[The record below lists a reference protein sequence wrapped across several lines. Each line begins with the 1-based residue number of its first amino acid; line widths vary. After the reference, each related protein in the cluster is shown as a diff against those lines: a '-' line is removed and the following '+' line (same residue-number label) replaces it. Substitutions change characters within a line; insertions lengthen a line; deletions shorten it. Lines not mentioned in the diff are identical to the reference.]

1 MAQILDFQAAALAR
15 FRSDPLSN
23 ESAPLVIVAGGG
35 RALDWPADRIT
46 AALLQASSCRP
57 VALLLHGG
65 ARGADRLIDHA
76 ARSMAWPVEVIPAEW
91 GRYGRAAGP
100 LRNGLMLRRALE
112 EATPVQ
118 ASVLVV
124 AFPGASGTASLV
136 HQARHL
142 IAADGEPIALVEIQA
157 PEPEGS

>member
-15 FRSDPLSN
+15 FRCDPLSN

-57 VALLLHGG
+57 VLRLLHGG
-65 ARGADRLIDHA
+65 ARGADRLIDYA
-76 ARSMAWPVEVIPAEW
+76 ARSLAWPVQVIPAEW

-112 EATPVQ
+112 AAIPAQ

-124 AFPGASGTASLV
+124 TFPGAAGTASLV
-136 HQARHL
+136 RQARHL

-157 PEPEGS
+157 PGPEGS

>member
-15 FRSDPLSN
+15 SRCDPLSDH
-23 ESAPLVIVAGGG
+23 SGPLVIVAGGG
-35 RALDWPADRIT
+35 RDLDWPLVRIG
-46 AALLQASSCRP
+46 AALVQATASRP
-57 VALLLHGG
+57 VALILHGG
-65 ARGADRLIDHA
+65 ARGADRLIEQA
-76 ARSMAWPVEVIPAEW
+76 ARSLAWPVEVIPAEW

-136 HQARHL
+136 RQARHL
-142 IAADGEPIALVEIQA
+142 IAADGEPIALVEIQ
-157 PEPEGS
+157 PPGPEGS

>member
-15 FRSDPLSN
+15 SRCDPPSSDS
-23 ESAPLVIVAGGG
+23 SPLVIVAGGG
-35 RALDWPADRIT
+35 RSLDWPGDQIA
-46 AALLQASSCRP
+46 AALLRATAGRP

-65 ARGADRLIDHA
+65 ARGADGLIDHA
-76 ARSMAWPVEVIPAEW
+76 ARSLAWPVQVIPAKW

-112 EATPVQ
+112 AATPAQ

-124 AFPGASGTASLV
+124 AFPGAAGTASLV
-136 HQARHL
+136 RQARHL
-142 IAADGEPIALVEIQA
+142 IAADGEPIALVEIQ
-157 PEPEGS
+157 P

>member
-1 MAQILDFQAAALAR
+1 MAQILDFQAAAIAR
-15 FRSDPLSN
+15 SRCGPIADH
-23 ESAPLVIVAGGG
+23 SAPLVIVAGGG
-35 RALDWPADRIT
+35 RALDWPADQIT
-46 AALLQASSCRP
+46 AALLQASGCRP

-76 ARSMAWPVEVIPAEW
+76 ARSLAWPVEVIAAEW

-118 ASVLVV
+118 ALVLVV
-124 AFPGASGTASLV
+124 AFPGSAGTASLV
-136 HQARHL
+136 RQARHL
-142 IAADGEPIALVEIQA
+142 TAADGEPIALVEIQ
-157 PEPEGS
+157 P

>member
-15 FRSDPLSN
+15 SRCDPLSD

-35 RALDWPADRIT
+35 RDLDWPADQIA
-46 AALLQASSCRP
+46 AALLQACAGRP

-76 ARSMAWPVEVIPAEW
+76 ARSLTWPIEVIPAEW

-112 EATPVQ
+112 EAIPAQ

-124 AFPGASGTASLV
+124 SFPGASGTASLV
-136 HQARHL
+136 RQARHR
-142 IAADGEPIALVEIQA
+142 IAADGEPIALVEIQ
-157 PEPEGS
+157 PPGPGGP

>member
-15 FRSDPLSN
+15 NRCDPIAN
-23 ESAPLVIVAGGG
+23 HSAPLVIVAGGG
-35 RALDWPADRIT
+35 RALDWPADRVA
-46 AALLQASSCRP
+46 AALRQASAVRP

-65 ARGADRLIDHA
+65 ARGADRLIEQA
-76 ARSMAWPVEVIPAEW
+76 AHSLAWPVEVIAAEW

-100 LRNGLMLRRALE
+100 LRNGLLLRRALDV
-112 EATPVQ
+112 AAPAQ

-136 HQARHL
+136 RQARHL
-142 IAADGEPIALVEIQA
+142 IAADGEPIALIEIQ
-157 PEPEGS
+157 P

>member
-15 FRSDPLSN
+15 SRCDPLSN
-23 ESAPLVIVAGGG
+23 QSAPLVIVAGGG
-35 RALDWPADRIT
+35 RDLDWPLDEIT
-46 AALLQASSCRP
+46 AALLQASAGRP

-65 ARGADRLIDHA
+65 ARGADRLIDHT
-76 ARSMAWPVEVIPAEW
+76 ARSLAWPVEMIPAEW

-100 LRNGLMLRRALE
+100 LRNGLLLRRALE
-112 EATPVQ
+112 QAAPSQ

-136 HQARHL
+136 RQARHL
-142 IAADGEPIALVEIQA
+142 IAADGEPIALVEI
-157 PEPEGS
+157 PPPGPDGP

>member
-15 FRSDPLSN
+15 SQCDPIAN
-23 ESAPLVIVAGGG
+23 HSAPLVIVAGGG
-35 RALDWPADRIT
+35 RALEWPPDRIA
-46 AALLQASSCRP
+46 AALRQASAGRP

-65 ARGADRLIDHA
+65 ARGADRLIEQA
-76 ARSMAWPVEVIPAEW
+76 SRSLAWPVEVIPAEW

-100 LRNGLMLRRALE
+100 LRNGLLLRRALE
-112 EATPVQ
+112 VAAPDQ

-136 HQARHL
+136 RQARHL

-157 PEPEGS
+157 PGPESP

>member
-15 FRSDPLSN
+15 SRCDPPGSDSG
-23 ESAPLVIVAGGG
+23 PLVIVAGGG
-35 RALDWPADRIT
+35 RDLDWPLDEIA
-46 AALLQASSCRP
+46 AALLQASAGRP

-76 ARSMAWPVEVIPAEW
+76 ARSLAWPVELIPAEW

-112 EATPVQ
+112 EATPAL

-136 HQARHL
+136 RQARHL
-142 IAADGEPIALVEIQA
+142 IAADGEPIALVEIQHQG
-157 PEPEGS
+157 PEGS

>member
-15 FRSDPLSN
+15 SRCDPPGSDS
-23 ESAPLVIVAGGG
+23 SPLVIVAGGG
-35 RALDWPADRIT
+35 RALDWPADQIT
-46 AALLQASSCRP
+46 TALLQASGCRS
-57 VALLLHGG
+57 VLRLLHGG

-76 ARSMAWPVEVIPAEW
+76 ARSLAWPVEVIPAEW

-112 EATPVQ
+112 QAAPSQ

-124 AFPGASGTASLV
+124 TFPGAAGTASLV
-136 HQARHL
+136 RQARHL
-142 IAADGEPIALVEIQA
+142 IAADGEPIALVEIQ
-157 PEPEGS
+157 P

>member
-15 FRSDPLSN
+15 SRCDPLSKD
-23 ESAPLVIVAGGG
+23 SCPLVIVAGGG
-35 RALDWPADRIT
+35 RDFDWPPDQIA
-46 AALLQASSCRP
+46 AALRQASAGRP

-65 ARGADRLIDHA
+65 ARGADRLIEQA
-76 ARSMAWPVEVIPAEW
+76 ARSLAWPVEVIPAEW

-112 EATPVQ
+112 QAAPSQ

-124 AFPGASGTASLV
+124 AFPGAAGTASLV
-136 HQARHL
+136 RQTRHL

-157 PEPEGS
+157 PGPGSQ

>member
-15 FRSDPLSN
+15 SRCDPLGD

-35 RALDWPADRIT
+35 RALDWPADRVA
-46 AALLQASSCRP
+46 AALRQATAGRP
-57 VALLLHGG
+57 VLHLLHGG
-65 ARGADRLIDHA
+65 ARGADRLIEQA
-76 ARSMAWPVEVIPAEW
+76 ARSLAWPVEVIPAKW

-112 EATPVQ
+112 VANPAQ

-136 HQARHL
+136 RQARHL

-157 PEPEGS
+157 PGPESP

>member
-15 FRSDPLSN
+15 SHCDPLSD

-35 RALDWPADRIT
+35 RALDWPGDQIT
-46 AALLQASSCRP
+46 TVLLQASAGRP

-65 ARGADRLIDHA
+65 ARGADRVIDHA
-76 ARSMAWPVEVIPAEW
+76 ARSLAWPVEVILAEW

-100 LRNGLMLRRALE
+100 LRNCLLLRRALE
-112 EATPVQ
+112 EATPAQ

-124 AFPGASGTASLV
+124 AFPGAAGTASLV
-136 HQARHL
+136 RQARHL
-142 IAADGEPIALVEIQA
+142 IAADGEPIALVEIQ
-157 PEPEGS
+157 PPGP

>member
-15 FRSDPLSN
+15 SHCDPLSD

-35 RALDWPADRIT
+35 RALDWPADRIA
-46 AALLQASSCRP
+46 AALLQATASRP

-65 ARGADRLIDHA
+65 ARGADRLIEQA
-76 ARSMAWPVEVIPAEW
+76 ARSLAWPVEVIAAEW

-112 EATPVQ
+112 EATPAQ

-136 HQARHL
+136 RQARHL
-142 IAADGEPIALVEIQA
+142 IAVDSEPIALVEIQA
-157 PEPEGS
+157 PGPEGS

>member
-15 FRSDPLSN
+15 SRCDPLSN

-35 RALDWPADRIT
+35 RALDWPADQI
-46 AALLQASSCRP
+46 AASLLQATAGRP
-57 VALLLHGG
+57 VLRLLHGG
-65 ARGADRLIDHA
+65 ARGADRLIDQA
-76 ARSMAWPVEVIPAEW
+76 ARSMAWPVEVIAAEW

-100 LRNGLMLRRALE
+100 LRNGLLLRRALE
-112 EATPVQ
+112 EANPAQ

-136 HQARHL
+136 RQARHL
-142 IAADGEPIALVEIQA
+142 IAADSEPIALVEIQHQG
-157 PEPEGS
+157 PEGS

>member
-15 FRSDPLSN
+15 TRCDPLSN
-23 ESAPLVIVAGGG
+23 HSAPLVIVAGGG
-35 RALDWPADRIT
+35 RSLAWPSDQIT
-46 AALLQASSCRP
+46 AALLQATAGRP

-76 ARSMAWPVEVIPAEW
+76 ARSMAWPVEVIAAEW

-100 LRNGLMLRRALE
+100 LRNGLLLRRALE
-112 EATPVQ
+112 EANPAQ

-136 HQARHL
+136 RQARHL
-142 IAADGEPIALVEIQA
+142 IAADGEPIALVEIQ
-157 PEPEGS
+157 PPGPEGS

>member
-15 FRSDPLSN
+15 SRCDPLSN

-35 RALDWPADRIT
+35 RDLNWPAERINT
-46 AALLQASSCRP
+46 ALLEASGGRP
-57 VALLLHGG
+57 VVRLLHGG

-76 ARSMAWPVEVIPAEW
+76 ARSLAWPVEVIPAEW

-100 LRNGLMLRRALE
+100 LRNGLLLRRALE
-112 EATPVQ
+112 VAAPAQ
-118 ASVLVV
+118 ASVLVI

-136 HQARHL
+136 RQARHL
-142 IAADGEPIALVEIQA
+142 IAADGEPIALVEIQPPG
-157 PEPEGS
+157 PESP